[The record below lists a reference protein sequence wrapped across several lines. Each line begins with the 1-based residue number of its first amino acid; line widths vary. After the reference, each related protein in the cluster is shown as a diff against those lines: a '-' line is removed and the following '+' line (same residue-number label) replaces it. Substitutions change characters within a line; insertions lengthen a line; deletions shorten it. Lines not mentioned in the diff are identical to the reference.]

1 MVNFE
6 DSDVHCPVAYL
17 DVLLSVA
24 SNFYVHL
31 SYKLRIW
38 KRFKSIIEFPFICL
52 KTLKFNSKSL
62 NFLLLSFILPIL
74 GFGAQGCHNTRLS
87 RCFPFLVC

>member
-1 MVNFE
+1 MVNFK
-6 DSDVHCPVAYL
+6 DSDVHCSVAYL

-24 SNFYVHL
+24 SNFYGRL

-52 KTLKFNSKSL
+52 KTLKFNSRTL

-74 GFGAQGCHNTRLS
+74 GSGAQGGHNTHLS
-87 RCFPFLVC
+87 RYFPFLVC